1 MSTITLYGYKLSSAS
16 YRVRIALNTAG
27 IAFDTVPVNLLTGE
41 QKQAEHLTRNPQ
53 GIVPALDIDGLM
65 LTQSTAIIEYLDET
79 RDLGFMPKDPVERQ
93 RLRALSNAIAMEI
106 QPICNSGIIAHV
118 QQIATGEPEQ
128 VRDDWMH
135 KYIRQGLLAFETML
149 DHPNTGRFCHGD
161 KPGLADFC
169 LMPQIFNANRWGAK
183 IDDMTRINAIV
194 DACNELPAFQ
204 KAHPDQC
211 V

>member
-149 DHPNTGRFCHGD
+149 DHPNTGRTNVKFASIEDGTVASS
-161 KPGLADFC
+161 KTTG
-169 LMPQIFNANRWGAK
+169 
-183 IDDMTRINAIV
+183 
-194 DACNELPAFQ
+194 
-204 KAHPDQC
+204 HPHSYFTPETEKRSKKETWNIPNMMR
-211 V
+211 

>member
-1 MSTITLYGYKLSSAS
+1 MTTLYGYKLSSAS

-27 IAFDTVPVNLLTGE
+27 IAFNTVPVNLLTGE
-41 QKQAEHLTRNPQ
+41 QKDAEHLARNPQ

-79 RDLGFMPKDPVERQ
+79 RDLDFMPKDPVERQ

-106 QPICNSGIIAHV
+106 QPICNSGLIAHV
-118 QQIATGEPEQ
+118 QTIAKGEPDQ

-135 KYIRQGLLAFETML
+135 KYIRQGLLAFEAML

-169 LMPQIFNANRWGAK
+169 LMPQIFNANRWGAN
-183 IDDMTRINAIV
+183 IGDMTRINAIV
-194 DACNELPAFQ
+194 EACNELPAFQ
-204 KAHPDQC
+204 QAHPDQC
-211 V
+211 A

>member
-41 QKQAEHLTRNPQ
+41 QKDAEHLARNPQ

-79 RDLGFMPKDPVERQ
+79 RDLGFMPKDAVERQ
-93 RLRALSNAIAMEI
+93 RLRALANAIAMEI
-106 QPICNSGIIAHV
+106 QPVCNSGLVAHV
-118 QQIATGEPEQ
+118 QVIAKGEPEQ

-135 KYIRQGLLAFETML
+135 KHIRQGLLAFETML
-149 DHPNTGRFCHGD
+149 DHPSTGRFCHGD
-161 KPGLADFC
+161 TPGLADFC

-183 IDDMTRINAIV
+183 IDDMKRINAIV
-194 DACNELPAFQ
+194 DACNDLPAFQ

-211 V
+211 A